1 MKCNSDNEFGPGI
14 CVSDIFDKAM
24 LYAWPS
30 GAIMIFKTPEVQNI
44 SVWKANTT
52 DWNVLTAIWLQN
64 QLHNVQMSDEYK
76 DAGIIQGAVSV
87 DEKWSP
93 EKEVICKPGR
103 WEANSLC

>member
-1 MKCNSDNEFGPGI
+1 MPVIMKCNSDNEFGPGI

-52 DWNVLTAIWLQN
+52 DWNVLTAI
-64 QLHNVQMSDEYK
+64 
-76 DAGIIQGAVSV
+76 
-87 DEKWSP
+87 
-93 EKEVICKPGR
+93 
-103 WEANSLC
+103 